1 MEHRHGQAFNVL
13 VLQIQK
19 LDPGEEQGS
28 PQGHP
33 ANSNSGLLG
42 SPPRN
47 GDLAGSRGK
56 LPASCVP
63 SAGLP
68 LEVAGSTSRF
78 LQLPPAAP
86 RPPQG
91 TLCRQTEGT
100 TTPSRPRDIML
111 VHTRRKC
118 RLPALAGPRED
129 LHSPAG
135 TALSALVRRRRTT
148 SPGGP
153 CSNAGSTVRETI
165 FPRSVRSTAVE
176 SMSFGVVGA
185 GDGVIRD

>member
-1 MEHRHGQAFNVL
+1 MEHCHGQAFNLL

-28 PQGHP
+28 PQGHL

-68 LEVAGSTSRF
+68 LEVGGSTSRF

-86 RPPQG
+86 RPPEG
-91 TLCRQTEGT
+91 TLCRQTGEGT

-111 VHTRRKC
+111 YTRAGSAVCLLLLVRGKTYTLLPVRRS
-118 RLPALAGPRED
+118 RLWCAGVELQVREALAAMRAP
-129 LHSPAG
+129 L
-135 TALSALVRRRRTT
+135 
-148 SPGGP
+148 
-153 CSNAGSTVRETI
+153 
-165 FPRSVRSTAVE
+165 
-176 SMSFGVVGA
+176 
-185 GDGVIRD
+185 